1 MDAPDPVSCPNPD
14 MMAALADPS
23 VSDDLALALLTA
35 NLSLARRQAVEVQ
48 EEVVELR
55 ALFDL
60 QLKREKPWVARWQQE
75 TGKPD
80 TLPDYGDFIAWLLDK
95 ADRATTAL
103 GASHNTLVQL
113 RSGFSPEAHAQTVID
128 RAVAL
133 IAEAVRL
140 NCPGG
145 QPGPCPDDAHPGPF
159 VAGRFGLECERCHQ
173 RVNLSGRLGMTARKG
188 S

>member
-80 TLPDYGDFIAWLLDK
+80 TLPDYGDFIAWLFDK
-95 ADRATTAL
+95 A
-103 GASHNTLVQL
+103 
-113 RSGFSPEAHAQTVID
+113 E
-128 RAVAL
+128 
-133 IAEAVRL
+133 RL
-140 NCPGG
+140 LPLPAG
-145 QPGPCPDDAHPGPF
+145 QPCPDDAHPGPF